1 MSRRQN
7 CYNIYYYRR
16 GFDWR
21 RRPPRRNRRKTRDDC
36 EGEKKRRIKKKQY
49 RDNEP
54 IGRCQT
60 KGMPPRLSH
69 APGDVPNGNGQQ

>member
-7 CYNIYYYRR
+7 CYNIYYYRG
-16 GFDWR
+16 GFDGR
-21 RRPPRRNRRKTRDDC
+21 RRPSQRNRRKTRVDR
-36 EGEKKRRIKKKQY
+36 EGEKKRRIKKQR

-60 KGMPPRLSH
+60 KGTPPRLSH